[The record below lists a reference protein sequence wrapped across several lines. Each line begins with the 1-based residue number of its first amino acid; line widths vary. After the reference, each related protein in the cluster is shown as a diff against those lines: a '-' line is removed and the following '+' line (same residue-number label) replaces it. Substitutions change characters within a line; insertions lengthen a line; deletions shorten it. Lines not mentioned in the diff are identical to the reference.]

1 MASTSLFGGLGLE
14 STLKKIYNV
23 LGRLTYDNIGR
34 LRVYADAT
42 VSINSNQTLATV
54 ATVATVTQA
63 NISMGDQG
71 KPNTVIAQSVIMIAP
86 TRGNWKS

>member
-1 MASTSLFGGLGLE
+1 MASTSLFGGLSLE
-14 STLKKIYNV
+14 STLKKIYIV

-34 LRVYADAT
+34 LRVYADAS
-42 VSINSNQTLATV
+42 VSINSNQSLASV
-54 ATVATVTQA
+54 AQV

-71 KPNTVIAQSVIMIAP
+71 KPNTVISQSVIMIAP

>member
-23 LGRLTYDNIGR
+23 LGRLTYDNSGR
-34 LRVYADAT
+34 LRVYADANVST
-42 VSINSNQTLATV
+42 VSIVTNV
-54 ATVATVTQA
+54 GTVTQA
-63 NISMGDQG
+63 NISIGDQG

>member
-1 MASTSLFGGLGLE
+1 MASTSLFSGLGLE

-23 LGRLTYDNIGR
+23 LGRLTYDNSGR
-34 LRVYADAT
+34 LRVYADAA

-54 ATVATVTQA
+54 AQA

>member
-1 MASTSLFGGLGLE
+1 MASTSLFSGLSLE

-23 LGRLTYDNIGR
+23 LGRLTYDDSGR
-34 LRVYADAT
+34 LRVDAT
-42 VSINSNQTLATV
+42 VSINPNQTL
-54 ATVATVTQA
+54 ATVTQA

>member
-1 MASTSLFGGLGLE
+1 MASTSLFSGLGLE

-34 LRVYADAT
+34 LRVYADAA
-42 VSINSNQTLATV
+42 VSINSNQTLAT
-54 ATVATVTQA
+54 TVTQA
-63 NISMGDQG
+63 NISIGDQG

>member
-1 MASTSLFGGLGLE
+1 MASTSLFSGLSLE

-23 LGRLTYDNIGR
+23 LGRLTYDNSGR
-34 LRVYADAT
+34 LRVDAA
-42 VSINSNQTLATV
+42 VSLNPNQSLATV
-54 ATVATVTQA
+54 TTITQS

>member
-1 MASTSLFGGLGLE
+1 MASTSLFGGLSLE

-23 LGRLTYDNIGR
+23 LGRLTYDNSGR
-34 LRVYADAT
+34 LRVYADANVTT
-42 VSINSNQTLATV
+42 VTI
-54 ATVATVTQA
+54 VTQA

>member
-1 MASTSLFGGLGLE
+1 MASTSLFSGLSLE

-23 LGRLTYDNIGR
+23 LGRLTYDNSGR
-34 LRVYADAT
+34 LRVYADANVTT
-42 VSINSNQTLATV
+42 VS
-54 ATVATVTQA
+54 TVTQA

>member
-1 MASTSLFGGLGLE
+1 MASTSLFSGLGLE

-23 LGRLTYDNIGR
+23 LGRLTYDNSGR

-42 VSINSNQTLATV
+42 VSTV
-54 ATVATVTQA
+54 STVSTA

>member
-1 MASTSLFGGLGLE
+1 MASTSLFSGLGLE

-23 LGRLTYDNIGR
+23 LGRLTYDNSGR
-34 LRVYADAT
+34 LRVYADAA

-54 ATVATVTQA
+54 ATYQA
-63 NISMGDQG
+63 NISIGDQG

>member
-1 MASTSLFGGLGLE
+1 MASTSLFGGLSLE

-23 LGRLTYDNIGR
+23 LGRLTYDNTGR
-34 LRVYADAT
+34 LRVYADANVTT
-42 VSINSNQTLATV
+42 VTI
-54 ATVATVTQA
+54 VTQA

>member
-1 MASTSLFGGLGLE
+1 MASTSLFSGLGLE

-23 LGRLTYDNIGR
+23 LGRLTYDNSGR

-42 VSINSNQTLATV
+42 VNINSNQTLATV
-54 ATVATVTQA
+54 TQA
-63 NISMGDQG
+63 NISIGDQG

>member
-23 LGRLTYDNIGR
+23 LGRLAYDNTGR
-34 LRVYADAT
+34 LRVYADAS
-42 VSINSNQTLATV
+42 VSINSNQSLASV
-54 ATVATVTQA
+54 AQV

-71 KPNTVIAQSVIMIAP
+71 KQNTVIAQSVIMIAP

>member
-34 LRVYADAT
+34 LRVYADAA
-42 VSINSNQTLATV
+42 VSINSNQTL
-54 ATVATVTQA
+54 ATVTQA

>member
-1 MASTSLFGGLGLE
+1 MASTSLFSGLGLE

-23 LGRLTYDNIGR
+23 LGRLTYDNVGR
-34 LRVYADAT
+34 LRVYADAA
-42 VSINSNQTLATV
+42 VNINSNQTLTTV
-54 ATVATVTQA
+54 TTVTQA